1 MMSGISLDSIKDR
14 LNITVSSLEPYYFD
28 DELSKRLLLEHFKA
42 ADMMGLGLA
51 DYSIGSVAAG
61 ALLLYLYETQNKPSF
76 HTLRISRRMLWVN
89 I

>member
-42 ADMMGLGLA
+42 ADMTGLGLA
-51 DYSIGSVAAG
+51 VIRLAQLPQEHFYNICTRHRRAPFRTS
-61 ALLLYLYETQNKPSF
+61 
-76 HTLRISRRMLWVN
+76 RISRRMLWVN